1 MHSISARPPQST
13 TCRAA
18 ESIFPTSTIFP
29 CEIPTSP
36 RKAGFPVP
44 STIDAPRTRRSSMRL
59 QYGMRFLAAIAV
71 AGLAFPSLGLA
82 DTGEVVYR
90 GQCAMCHD
98 AGSDKAPRIDV
109 RADWKARFSKGREG
123 LLRSA
128 IKGVP
133 GTAMAPKA
141 GFTQLPD
148 AEVAEAV
155 DYMLARVGFN
165 ADDVA
170 LARSVSEALER
181 VGIHGVGAAAAH
193 RAGLLPGVAGDQ
205 AAVTAAVAAARAVP
219 GVREVENL
227 VEPAQLFK

>member
-1 MHSISARPPQST
+1 
-13 TCRAA
+13 
-18 ESIFPTSTIFP
+18 
-29 CEIPTSP
+29 
-36 RKAGFPVP
+36 
-44 STIDAPRTRRSSMRL
+44 
-59 QYGMRFLAAIAV
+59 MRFLAAIAV

-82 DTGEVVYR
+82 DTGEAVYR
-90 GQCAMCHD
+90 DKCSMCHD

-109 RADWKARFSKGREG
+109 REDWKARFSKGREG
-123 LLRSA
+123 LARSA

-170 LARSVSEALER
+170 LARNVSEALER
-181 VGIHGVGAAAAH
+181 VGIHGVRAESSDGAV
-193 RAGLLPGVAGDQ
+193 LLTGVAEDQ